1 MSWQD
6 SAVATTDTME
16 TTGISRRRLL
26 LGGAACGVCA
36 LGGYGV
42 GRLTTGGARSAPR
55 TAGTDE
61 RTITRSAR
69 TAVQPDG
76 LFRVRTTES
85 VVALTL
91 DDGPDPKYT
100 PHVLDLLAEHK
111 AKATFFLVGVNARAE
126 PKLVERIVA
135 EGHSIGNHTFNHLEL
150 ELLTA
155 QQVKAEIERG
165 QTALVASG
173 APKPRLFRPP
183 KGYTDE
189 VVGVLAD
196 AERYRTVFWDAC
208 VEHFV
213 DHESVPA
220 GSEQLLAKVA
230 PGAIILAHDG
240 GRIVGSGRAPLS
252 RQRTMEAL
260 PLVLRGLSDMAL
272 EVVDIPTLLSRAGLP
287 LLPKLTPG

>member
-1 MSWQD
+1 VD
-6 SAVATTDTME
+6 TIETD
-16 TTGISRRRLL
+16 GISRRRLL

-42 GRLTTGGARSAPR
+42 GRLTSDRRRVAPR

-61 RTITRSAR
+61 RTITKSAR

-76 LFRVRTTES
+76 IFRVRTTES
-85 VVALTL
+85 IVALTL

-100 PHVLDLLAEHK
+100 PRVLDLLAEHR

-126 PKLVERIVA
+126 PALVKRIVD

-155 QQVKAEIERG
+155 QQVKAEIDRG
-165 QTALVASG
+165 QTALIAAG
-173 APKPRLFRPP
+173 APRPRLFRPP

-213 DHESVPA
+213 DHQAVPA
-220 GSEQLLAKVA
+220 GVEQMLARAA

-260 PLVLRGLSDMAL
+260 PLLLRGLSDL
-272 EVVDIPTLLSRAGLP
+272 QLQVVDVPGLLKRAGLP
-287 LLPKLTPG
+287 LLPKLAPG